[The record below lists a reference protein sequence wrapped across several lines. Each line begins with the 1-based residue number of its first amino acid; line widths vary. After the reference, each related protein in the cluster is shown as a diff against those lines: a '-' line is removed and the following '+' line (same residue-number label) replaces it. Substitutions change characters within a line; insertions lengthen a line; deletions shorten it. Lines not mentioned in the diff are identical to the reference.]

1 MGVSFPADNGLCLNL
16 PCFPGAHVPL
26 SQPHAGTQDPGLSY
40 LGTFYSSRPTCAAQ
54 LSPRV
59 GRGLL
64 GRGDGSG
71 RPGSRRQCLTLNR
84 PPSTPG
90 SPRRLSGL
98 GNRSLDFSWKCFEP
112 PHFER
117 GVRAPA
123 CPCRPRD
130 GGRVARSQAPRSGQ
144 HGCDALLLL
153 FQEHPPLPFLSAG
166 FPNILCR
173 EGGKIYSGNYFLTV
187 W

>member
-1 MGVSFPADNGLCLNL
+1 MASASICPASQVPTSPVHSPTQELRIQVFPNWERFILHAPHVRPSSVPGWEEVCL
-16 PCFPGAHVPL
+16 G
-26 SQPHAGTQDPGLSY
+26 
-40 LGTFYSSRPTCAAQ
+40 
-54 LSPRV
+54 
-59 GRGLL
+59 
-64 GRGDGSG
+64 GDGGSG
-71 RPGSRRQCLTLNR
+71 RPGSHLQCLTLNR

-112 PHFER
+112 PHFEL

-130 GGRVARSQAPRSGQ
+130 GGRGARGQAPRSGQ
-144 HGCDALLLL
+144 HGCDALPLL
-153 FQEHPPLPFLSAG
+153 FQEQPPLPFLSAG